1 MAQSRIDFGV
11 SRARLGAV
19 GIVGVILGL
28 ICLVVLIR
36 YRAFIP
42 QVVPLASLVAAFGFV
57 YLFPRYAVVV
67 SIPLLLL
74 QQTLPAIAQV
84 NRVPL
89 LITAAWVVGLIQGRW
104 SITRFHLLSGF
115 LILLL
120 GIAYTWA
127 PIGHSFGPGYTG
139 FIELLSGIAL
149 ASAVSSIRPPA
160 WLVVGAIAATGAF
173 ASTSVV
179 FGGFGN
185 SSSVLVDY
193 GNYFRAVAF
202 GLNSNYL
209 GVVVALGFTAV
220 ISLTLLRRQP
230 LLLLLTLP
238 MLIVQPALKSRS
250 SLGLLV
256 LGLVLAVAFYVGF
269 RRSILLLVIGVVVA
283 LAFSTSIDSIYQTA
297 LGARSNVDLSDSD
310 SIRAATVPLAVRVG
324 IEYPLLGIGD
334 GNFQAFAED
343 SESIGTAVNTHNDYL
358 RLFAEFGLPSL
369 VALILMLASGL
380 SRAVRSESAALVMP
394 VLIVF
399 LVSLLFGNHLSA
411 LAVSGGFWVLL
422 GVAAS
427 LPRIR
432 PVGHATYGQVA
443 RFAT

>member
-1 MAQSRIDFGV
+1 MFRSWSSHRRQS
-11 SRARLGAV
+11 ACAGA
-19 GIVGVILGL
+19 
-28 ICLVVLIR
+28 
-36 YRAFIP
+36 
-42 QVVPLASLVAAFGFV
+42 S
-57 YLFPRYAVVV
+57 
-67 SIPLLLL
+67 
-74 QQTLPAIAQV
+74 
-84 NRVPL
+84 
-89 LITAAWVVGLIQGRW
+89 AAWRTGPATVQSIDGSACRWRSPNDEPGLRRNNCCELKTGAQAPINPAKREPPCCIDGVESFGAMAIMTGTLVPHVQGIGTPRPVW
-104 SITRFHLLSGF
+104 LLS
-115 LILLL
+115 
-120 GIAYTWA
+120 T
-127 PIGHSFGPGYTG
+127 SQR
-139 FIELLSGIAL
+139 AL
-149 ASAVSSIRPPA
+149 RGTFDRITQ
-160 WLVVGAIAATGAF
+160 I
-173 ASTSVV
+173 
-179 FGGFGN
+179 
-185 SSSVLVDY
+185 
-193 GNYFRAVAF
+193 
-202 GLNSNYL
+202 NSN
-209 GVVVALGFTAV
+209 VSPDQTV
-220 ISLTLLRRQP
+220 
-230 LLLLLTLP
+230 
-238 MLIVQPALKSRS
+238 
-250 SLGLLV
+250 
-256 LGLVLAVAFYVGF
+256 F
-269 RRSILLLVIGVVVA
+269 RKRNTVCGSILLLVIGVVVA

-358 RLFAEFGLPSL
+358 RLFAEFGLPGL